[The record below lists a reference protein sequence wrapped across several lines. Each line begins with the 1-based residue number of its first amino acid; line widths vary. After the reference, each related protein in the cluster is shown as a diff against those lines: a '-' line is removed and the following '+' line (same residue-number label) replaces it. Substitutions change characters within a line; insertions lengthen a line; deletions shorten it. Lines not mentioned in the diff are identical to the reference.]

1 MIGLTVRIA
10 MLHRSTRLM
19 LVSVLGAGM
28 ACAAQGKPGAN
39 PAPDVLVL
47 SNGDALHGKFVSEE
61 AGKVTFHS
69 DPLGDISLGWDKIK
83 ELRTS
88 GKFAVFDDK
97 TKPLG
102 KKAAKQLAVGTL
114 EVMNQTLTVHKENA
128 AAETPIPVKDAQF
141 VMDQSSLDKQLNHA
155 PGFFQG
161 WNGAATAGATL
172 VTATENQY
180 TVSGAV
186 GLVRAVPTVSWLSPR
201 DRTSVDF
208 SGSFGKITEPGYTSG
223 STTVAPVMTKSAIL
237 HVDAERD
244 QYVSPRFFALGQTAF
259 DHNYSQDLNLQQIY
273 GGGFGWTMLKT
284 AKQEADLKG
293 TVQYEKQQ
301 FIAGGASGNMNLVGS
316 TFAASYVLHL
326 KLLTYNQNVSFLPA
340 YNDPRAFSTAE
351 NNILAFPAYKRLSF
365 SLGTM
370 DSYLNETPVTLPP
383 TRLNSFQ
390 FTMGLTYA
398 FKSRY

>member
-1 MIGLTVRIA
+1 
-10 MLHRSTRLM
+10 MLHRSARLDTGF
-19 LVSVLGAGM
+19 SPGRA
-28 ACAAQGKPGAN
+28 AWHCAAQGKPGAN

-47 SNGDALHGKFVSEE
+47 SNGDVLHGKFVSEG

-69 DPLGDISLGWDKIK
+69 DPLGDITVGWDKIK
-83 ELRTS
+83 ELHTS
-88 GKFAVFDDK
+88 GKFAVFDDR

-114 EVMNQTLTVHKENA
+114 EVINQTLTVHKENA
-128 AAETPIPVKDAQF
+128 AAETPIPVKDAGICYGRVIARQADESLAWLLPGLERRSDRRRDAGDG
-141 VMDQSSLDKQLNHA
+141 DQ
-155 PGFFQG
+155 
-161 WNGAATAGATL
+161 
-172 VTATENQY
+172 NQY
-180 TVSGAV
+180 TVSGGM

-223 STTVAPVMTKSAIL
+223 STTVAPVVTKSAIL

-244 QYVSPRFFALGQTAF
+244 EYVSPRFFALGQTAF

-301 FIAGGASGNMNLVGS
+301 FIAGGAS
-316 TFAASYVLHL
+316 A
-326 KLLTYNQNVSFLPA
+326 
-340 YNDPRAFSTAE
+340 
-351 NNILAFPAYKRLSF
+351 
-365 SLGTM
+365 GT
-370 DSYLNETPVTLPP
+370 
-383 TRLNSFQ
+383 
-390 FTMGLTYA
+390 
-398 FKSRY
+398 